1 MASYGSRD
9 AKNRVKPGGDLGS
22 NQYFYTTDKTTGEI
36 TVTRAGSDSTED
48 VVVGTI
54 PQGGK
59 FTPSTNASAAETEF
73 ANDNIGSIRSQ
84 ATNIATREWDGREK
98 PNPQQLIYG
107 SNAIQAGFDAA
118 GVTDAANSLKDP
130 SVWGGVADFLTG
142 GLTDFDGQGGPR
154 FGLAALL
161 PPRQQ
166 PPKKKNY
173 KNPGGGAWVYPNA
186 LRKAKQD
193 FLKIDM
199 LEYKPKQREDD
210 PEGTGNLSGWK
221 DRGPLKN
228 RKSIGTVMLP
238 IPGGITSTDNVQWGG
253 DKMDPAQT
261 AMANIALTGIQE
273 GLGKGVDELAKSTQ
287 AAVGSEDTRKALS
300 TAIAS
305 AASGAGA
312 QLLQRTEGAI
322 INPNMELLFKDPGLR
337 TFNFTWKL
345 APRSAAEARTVIA
358 IIKFFKA
365 GMAVKKS
372 ESNLFLK
379 APNTWRLAYKR
390 PNDGTHPYLNL
401 FKECAMTSFTVDYTP
416 DGNYATFEDGV
427 MTSYNITCG
436 FNELEP
442 IFENDYSSGFDSI
455 GY

>member
-22 NQYFYTTDKTTGEI
+22 NQYFYTTNKTTGEI
-36 TVTRAGSDSTED
+36 TVTRAGSDSSTD
-48 VVVGTI
+48 VEVGTI

-84 ATNIATREWDGREK
+84 ATQIATKEWDGRAK
-98 PNPQQLIYG
+98 PNPSQLVYG
-107 SNAIQAGFDAA
+107 SNSIQAGFDAA

-142 GLTDFDGQGGPR
+142 GLTDFDGKSNGGLL
-154 FGLAALL
+154 GLLNQNKE
-161 PPRQQ
+161 R
-166 PPKKKNY
+166 KNQDY

-228 RKSIGTVMLP
+228 RKAIGTVMLP

-345 APRSAAEARTVIA
+345 APRSQAEARTVIA

-442 IFENDYSSGFDSI
+442 IFENDYKPGFDSI

>member
-1 MASYGSRD
+1 
-9 AKNRVKPGGDLGS
+9 
-22 NQYFYTTDKTTGEI
+22 
-36 TVTRAGSDSTED
+36 
-48 VVVGTI
+48 
-54 PQGGK
+54 
-59 FTPSTNASAAETEF
+59 
-73 ANDNIGSIRSQ
+73 
-84 ATNIATREWDGREK
+84 
-98 PNPQQLIYG
+98 
-107 SNAIQAGFDAA
+107 
-118 GVTDAANSLKDP
+118 
-130 SVWGGVADFLTG
+130 
-142 GLTDFDGQGGPR
+142 
-154 FGLAALL
+154 
-161 PPRQQ
+161 
-166 PPKKKNY
+166 
-173 KNPGGGAWVYPNA
+173 
-186 LRKAKQD
+186 
-193 FLKIDM
+193 M
-199 LEYKPKQREDD
+199 LEYKPKQREDN
-210 PEGTGNLSGWK
+210 PSPNNLSGWK
-221 DRGPLKN
+221 DRGSLQN

-261 AMANIALTGIQE
+261 AMANIALAGVQDS
-273 GLGKGVDELAKSTQ
+273 LGSAVDELSKSTQ

-345 APRSAAEARTVIA
+345 APRSQAEARTVIA

-442 IFENDYSSGFDSI
+442 IFENDYKPGFDSI

>member
-9 AKNRVKPGGDLGS
+9 AKNRVKPGGSLGS

-36 TVTRAGSDSTED
+36 TVTRAGSDSTKD
-48 VVVGTI
+48 VAVGTI
-54 PQGGK
+54 PKNGR
-59 FTPSTNASAAETEF
+59 FIPTTNATASETEF
-73 ANDNIGSIRSQ
+73 GVDNIGSIRSQ

-107 SNAIQAGFDAA
+107 TNAIQAGFDAA

-142 GLTDFDGQGGPR
+142 GLTDFDGKGG
-154 FGLAALL
+154 GLGGLL
-161 PPRQQ
+161 RQNPQ
-166 PPKKKNY
+166 QKKKNY

-186 LRKAKQD
+186 LRQANQD

-199 LEYKPKQREDD
+199 LEYKPKQREDN
-210 PEGTGNLSGWK
+210 PSTSNLSGWK
-221 DRGPLKN
+221 DRGPLQN
-228 RKSIGTVMLP
+228 RKAIGTVMLP

-261 AMANIALTGIQE
+261 AMANIALAGVQDS
-273 GLGKGVDELAKSTQ
+273 LGSAVDELSKSTQ

-442 IFENDYSSGFDSI
+442 IFENDYNPGFDSI

>member
-1 MASYGSRD
+1 MCIRD
-9 AKNRVKPGGDLGS
+9 S
-22 NQYFYTTDKTTGEI
+22 
-36 TVTRAGSDSTED
+36 
-48 VVVGTI
+48 
-54 PQGGK
+54 
-59 FTPSTNASAAETEF
+59 
-73 ANDNIGSIRSQ
+73 DNIGSIRSQ
-84 ATNIATREWDGREK
+84 ATQIATKEWDGRAK
-98 PNPQQLIYG
+98 PNPSQLVYG
-107 SNAIQAGFDAA
+107 SNSIQAGFDAA

-142 GLTDFDGQGGPR
+142 GLTDFDGKSNGGLL
-154 FGLAALL
+154 GLLNQNKE
-161 PPRQQ
+161 R
-166 PPKKKNY
+166 KNQDY

-228 RKSIGTVMLP
+228 RKAIGTVMLP

-442 IFENDYSSGFDSI
+442 IFENDYKPGFDSI

>member
-22 NQYFYTTDKTTGEI
+22 NQYFYTTNKTTGEI
-36 TVTRAGSDSTED
+36 TVTRAGSDSSTDGE
-48 VVVGTI
+48 VGTI

-84 ATNIATREWDGREK
+84 ATQIATKEWDGRAK
-98 PNPQQLIYG
+98 PNPSQLVYG
-107 SNAIQAGFDAA
+107 SNSIQAGFDAA

-142 GLTDFDGQGGPR
+142 GLTDFDGKSNGGLV
-154 FGLAALL
+154 GLLN
-161 PPRQQ
+161 QN
-166 PPKKKNY
+166 KEKNEDY

-228 RKSIGTVMLP
+228 RKAIGTVMLP

-345 APRSAAEARTVIA
+345 APRSQAEARTVIA

-442 IFENDYSSGFDSI
+442 IFENDYKPGFDSI

>member
-9 AKNRVKPGGDLGS
+9 TKNRVKPGGDLGS
-22 NQYFYTTDKTTGEI
+22 NQYFYTTDKTTGKI
-36 TVTRAGSDSTED
+36 TVTRAGSDSTTD
-48 VVVGTI
+48 VVVGSI
-54 PQGGK
+54 PQNGR
-59 FTPSTNASAAETEF
+59 FIPTTNATAAETEF
-73 ANDNIGSIRSQ
+73 GVDNIGSIRSQ
-84 ATNIATREWDGREK
+84 ATQIATREWDGRAK
-98 PNPQQLIYG
+98 PNPSQLVYG
-107 SNAIQAGFDAA
+107 NNAIQAGFDAA

-142 GLTDFDGQGGPR
+142 GLTDFDGKGG
-154 FGLAALL
+154 GLGGLL
-161 PPRQQ
+161 RQNPQ
-166 PPKKKNY
+166 QKKKDY

-186 LRKAKQD
+186 LRQAKQD

-199 LEYKPKQREDD
+199 LEYKPKQREDNPD
-210 PEGTGNLSGWK
+210 KTGNVSGWK
-221 DRGPLKN
+221 DRGPLQN

-261 AMANIALTGIQE
+261 AMANIALTSITE
-273 GLGKGVDELAKSTQ
+273 GLGKGVDELSKSTQ
-287 AAVGSEDTRKALS
+287 AAVGSEDTRKAIS

-442 IFENDYSSGFDSI
+442 IFENDYKPGFDSI

>member
-36 TVTRAGSDSTED
+36 TVTRAGSDSTTD

-84 ATNIATREWDGREK
+84 ATQIATSEWDGRAK
-98 PNPQQLIYG
+98 PNPSQLVYG
-107 SNAIQAGFDAA
+107 SNSIQAGFDAA

-142 GLTDFDGQGGPR
+142 GLTDFDGKSNGGLL
-154 FGLAALL
+154 GLLN
-161 PPRQQ
+161 QN
-166 PPKKKNY
+166 KEKNEDY

-199 LEYKPKQREDD
+199 LEYKPKQREDN
-210 PEGTGNLSGWK
+210 PSPNNLSGWK
-221 DRGPLKN
+221 DRGPLQN

-300 TAIAS
+300 TSIAS

-345 APRSAAEARTVIA
+345 APRSQAEARTVIA

-442 IFENDYSSGFDSI
+442 IFENDYGSGFDSI

>member
-36 TVTRAGSDSTED
+36 TVTRAGSDSSTD
-48 VVVGTI
+48 VEVGTI

-84 ATNIATREWDGREK
+84 ATQIATREWDGRAK
-98 PNPQQLIYG
+98 PNPSQLVYG
-107 SNAIQAGFDAA
+107 NNSIQAGFDAA

-142 GLTDFDGQGGPR
+142 GLTDFDGKSNGGLL
-154 FGLAALL
+154 GLLN
-161 PPRQQ
+161 QN
-166 PPKKKNY
+166 KEKNQDY

-199 LEYKPKQREDD
+199 LEYKPKQREDNPD
-210 PEGTGNLSGWK
+210 KTGNISGWK
-221 DRGPLKN
+221 DRGPLQN

-261 AMANIALTGIQE
+261 AMANIALTSITE
-273 GLGKGVDELAKSTQ
+273 GLGKGVDELSKSTQ
-287 AAVGSEDTRKALS
+287 AAVGSEDTRKAIS

-337 TFNFTWKL
+337 TFNFSWKL

-442 IFENDYSSGFDSI
+442 IFEKDYTPGVDSI

>member
-36 TVTRAGSDSTED
+36 TVTRAGSDSSTD
-48 VVVGTI
+48 VEVGTI

-84 ATNIATREWDGREK
+84 ATQIATREWDGRAK
-98 PNPQQLIYG
+98 PNPSQLVYG
-107 SNAIQAGFDAA
+107 NNSIQAGFDAA

-142 GLTDFDGQGGPR
+142 GLTDFDGKSNGGLL
-154 FGLAALL
+154 GLLN
-161 PPRQQ
+161 QN
-166 PPKKKNY
+166 KEKNQDY

-199 LEYKPKQREDD
+199 LEYKPKQREDNPD
-210 PEGTGNLSGWK
+210 KTGNISGWK
-221 DRGPLKN
+221 DRGPLQN

-261 AMANIALTGIQE
+261 AMANIALTSITE
-273 GLGKGVDELAKSTQ
+273 GLGKGVDELSKSTQ
-287 AAVGSEDTRKALS
+287 AAVGSEDTRKAIS

-337 TFNFTWKL
+337 PFNFSWKL

-442 IFENDYSSGFDSI
+442 IFENDYKPGFDSI

>member
-9 AKNRVKPGGDLGS
+9 AKNRVKPGGSLGS

-36 TVTRAGSDSTED
+36 TVTRAGSDSTKD
-48 VVVGTI
+48 VAIGTI
-54 PQGGK
+54 PKNGR
-59 FTPSTNASAAETEF
+59 FIPTTNATASETEF
-73 ANDNIGSIRSQ
+73 GVDNIGYIRSQ

-142 GLTDFDGQGGPR
+142 GLTDFDGKSNGGLL
-154 FGLAALL
+154 GLLN
-161 PPRQQ
+161 QN
-166 PPKKKNY
+166 KEKNEDY

-199 LEYKPKQREDD
+199 LEYKPKQREDN
-210 PEGTGNLSGWK
+210 PSPNNLSGWK
-221 DRGPLKN
+221 DRGPLQN
-228 RKSIGTVMLP
+228 RKAVGTVMLP

-442 IFENDYSSGFDSI
+442 IFENDYKPGFDSI

>member
-1 MASYGSRD
+1 
-9 AKNRVKPGGDLGS
+9 
-22 NQYFYTTDKTTGEI
+22 
-36 TVTRAGSDSTED
+36 
-48 VVVGTI
+48 
-54 PQGGK
+54 
-59 FTPSTNASAAETEF
+59 
-73 ANDNIGSIRSQ
+73 
-84 ATNIATREWDGREK
+84 
-98 PNPQQLIYG
+98 
-107 SNAIQAGFDAA
+107 
-118 GVTDAANSLKDP
+118 
-130 SVWGGVADFLTG
+130 
-142 GLTDFDGQGGPR
+142 
-154 FGLAALL
+154 
-161 PPRQQ
+161 
-166 PPKKKNY
+166 
-173 KNPGGGAWVYPNA
+173 
-186 LRKAKQD
+186 
-193 FLKIDM
+193 M
-199 LEYKPKQREDD
+199 LEYKPKQREDN
-210 PEGTGNLSGWK
+210 PSPNNLSGWK
-221 DRGPLKN
+221 DRGPLQN

-273 GLGKGVDELAKSTQ
+273 GLGAGVDELSKSTQ
-287 AAVGSEDTRKALS
+287 AAVGSEDTRKAIS

-442 IFENDYSSGFDSI
+442 IFENDYSPGFDSI

>member
-1 MASYGSRD
+1 MAVYGSRD
-9 AKNRVKPGGDLGS
+9 ANNRVKPGGDLGS

-36 TVTRAGSDSTED
+36 TVTRAGSDSTTD

-54 PQGGK
+54 PQNGR
-59 FTPSTNASAAETEF
+59 FIPTTNATASETEF
-73 ANDNIGSIRSQ
+73 GVDNIGSIRSQ
-84 ATNIATREWDGREK
+84 ATQIATKEWDGRAQ
-98 PNPQQLIYG
+98 PNPTNLIYG
-107 SNAIQAGFDAA
+107 NNSIQAGFDAA

-142 GLTDFDGQGGPR
+142 GLTDFDGKSNGGIL
-154 FGLAALL
+154 GLLN
-161 PPRQQ
+161 QN
-166 PPKKKNY
+166 KDKNQDY

-186 LRKAKQD
+186 LRQAKSD

-199 LEYKPKQREDD
+199 LEYKPKEREDNPD
-210 PEGTGNLSGWK
+210 GNLSGWK

-273 GLGKGVDELAKSTQ
+273 GLGKGVDELSKSTQ
-287 AAVGSEDTRKALS
+287 AAVGSEDTRKAIS

-337 TFNFTWKL
+337 TFNFSWKL

-442 IFENDYSSGFDSI
+442 IFENDYKSGFDSI

>member
-9 AKNRVKPGGDLGS
+9 AKNRVKPGGSLGS

-36 TVTRAGSDSTED
+36 TVTRAGSDSTKD
-48 VVVGTI
+48 VAVGTI
-54 PQGGK
+54 PKNGR
-59 FTPSTNASAAETEF
+59 FIPTTNATASETEF
-73 ANDNIGSIRSQ
+73 GVDNIGSIRSQ

-107 SNAIQAGFDAA
+107 TNAIQAGFDAA

-142 GLTDFDGQGGPR
+142 GLTDFDGKGG
-154 FGLAALL
+154 GLGGLL
-161 PPRQQ
+161 RQNPQ
-166 PPKKKNY
+166 QKKKNY

-186 LRKAKQD
+186 LRQANQD

-199 LEYKPKQREDD
+199 LEYKPKQREDN
-210 PEGTGNLSGWK
+210 PSTSNLSGWK
-221 DRGPLKN
+221 DRGPLQN
-228 RKSIGTVMLP
+228 RKAIGTVMLP

-261 AMANIALTGIQE
+261 AMANIALTGINE
-273 GLGKGVDELAKSTQ
+273 GLGAGVDELSKSTQ

-442 IFENDYSSGFDSI
+442 IFENDYKPGFDSI

>member
-36 TVTRAGSDSTED
+36 TVTRAGSDSTTD

-84 ATNIATREWDGREK
+84 ATQIATSEWDGRAK
-98 PNPQQLIYG
+98 PNPSQLVYG
-107 SNAIQAGFDAA
+107 SNSIQAGFDAA

-142 GLTDFDGQGGPR
+142 GLTDFDGKSNGGLL
-154 FGLAALL
+154 GLLN
-161 PPRQQ
+161 QN
-166 PPKKKNY
+166 KEIKNQEY

-199 LEYKPKQREDD
+199 LEYKPKQTEDD
-210 PEGTGNLSGWK
+210 PERRGNLSGWK

-228 RKSIGTVMLP
+228 RKAIGTVMLP

-273 GLGKGVDELAKSTQ
+273 GLGKGVDELSKSTQ
-287 AAVGSEDTRKALS
+287 AAVGSEDTRKAIS

-442 IFENDYSSGFDSI
+442 IFENDYNPGFDSI